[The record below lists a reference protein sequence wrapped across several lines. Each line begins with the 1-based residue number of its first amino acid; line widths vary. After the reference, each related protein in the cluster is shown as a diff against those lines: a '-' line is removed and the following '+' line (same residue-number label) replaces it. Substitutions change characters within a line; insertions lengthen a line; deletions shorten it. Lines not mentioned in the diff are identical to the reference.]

1 METTTAT
8 PAPVYDLVVI
18 GSGPG
23 GYIAAIRAAQLGF
36 KVACIEKD
44 KTLGGTC
51 LNVGCIPSKA
61 LLESSELYHEATH
74 SFATHGIG
82 VGEVQLDLGK
92 MMARK
97 DRVVK
102 SLTAGVAQLFKKSG
116 IREVHG
122 LGKIETATGDIKTVS
137 VTGADGS
144 QELLQTRKIL
154 VATGSSVVMPR
165 FIPFDGERIVS
176 STEAL
181 AFAQVPKHLVIIG
194 AGVIGLELG
203 SVWNRLGAEVTLIEL
218 LPRVL
223 NGFDDGLAAE
233 ARKVFTR
240 QGLRFE
246 LGAKVTAAQVDS
258 ATGEVTVSLT
268 KADGSEATLHCDRLL
283 VCVGRKPNTEG
294 LGAVEAGLVLDK
306 LGRIEINDHFETA
319 VPGIYA
325 IGDVVRGAMLAHKA
339 EEEGVACAE
348 VMAGKPGHVNYHA
361 IPNVVYTWPEIASVG
376 YTEEELKEKGLEF
389 KKGSFPFMANGR
401 AKAMNATDGF
411 VKILADAKT
420 DRILGAH
427 IIGPRAGDLIA
438 ELAVAVEFGA
448 SAEDIARS
456 SHAHPTLAEV
466 VKEAALAVDGRQL
479 NL

>member
-1 METTTAT
+1 MDLQNNELQSTAEKL
-8 PAPVYDLVVI
+8 YDLVII

-36 KVACIEKD
+36 SVACVEKD
-44 KTLGGTC
+44 KTVGGTC

-61 LLESSELYHEATH
+61 LLESSELFHEAKH
-74 SFATHGIG
+74 SFSTHGIS
-82 VGEVQLDLGK
+82 VSEVKVDLAR

-102 SLTAGVAQLFKKSG
+102 SLTSGVSGLFRKHKVA
-116 IREVHG
+116 EVHG
-122 LGKIETATGDIKTVS
+122 LGRIVDATTVS
-137 VTGADGS
+137 VAKADGS
-144 QELLQTRKIL
+144 TELLKTRRIL

-165 FIPFDGERIVS
+165 FLPFDGERVVS

-181 AFAQVPKHLVIIG
+181 SFPEVPRHLVIIG

-203 SVWNRLGAEVTLIEL
+203 SVWHRLGAEVTLIEL

-223 NGFDDGLAAE
+223 NGFDDGLAQE
-233 ARKVFTR
+233 ARKIFGK
-240 QGLRFE
+240 QGLKFE
-246 LGAKVTAAQVDS
+246 LGARVTGAERQGDD
-258 ATGEVTVSLT
+258 VTVKLT
-268 KADGSEATLHCDRLL
+268 RADGTEATLTCDRLL

-294 LGAVEAGLVLDK
+294 LGAVEAGLKLDA
-306 LGRIEINDHFETA
+306 LGRIEINEHFETN

-339 EEEGVACAE
+339 EEEGVAAVE
-348 VMAGKPGHVNYHA
+348 LMAGKAGHVNYQA

-376 YTEEELKEKGLEF
+376 QTEEELTASGVTYR
-389 KKGSFPFMANGR
+389 KGSFPFMANGR
-401 AKAMNATDGF
+401 AKAMNATEGW

-438 ELAVAVEFGA
+438 EIVVALEFGA
-448 SAEDIARS
+448 SSEDVARS

-466 VKEAALAVDGRQL
+466 VKEAALAVDGRPL
-479 NL
+479 NF